1 MVKSIRKCDTIFLER
16 MSFSVDPGLKLRW
29 TLTRCALAPCSMV
42 IFFPL
47 LGKRALFF
55 TKERTLLA
63 FSEEMPSS
71 FQMISPNVWGNAS
84 GSASVSES
92 IVISRID
99 TVK

>member
-1 MVKSIRKCDTIFLER
+1 MGAMFYGHILSTAWKKGMVLSNEL
-16 MSFSVDPGLKLRW
+16 
-29 TLTRCALAPCSMV
+29 
-42 IFFPL
+42 
-47 LGKRALFF
+47 
-55 TKERTLLA
+55 TLLA